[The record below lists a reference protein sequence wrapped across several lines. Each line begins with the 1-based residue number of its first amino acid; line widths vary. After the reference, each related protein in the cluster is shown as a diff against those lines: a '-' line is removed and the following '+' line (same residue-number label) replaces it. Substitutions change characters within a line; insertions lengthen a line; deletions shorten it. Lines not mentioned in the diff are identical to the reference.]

1 MDPLFIDLVGQLTC
15 SSSTHGAS
23 STSAGVMW
31 LLPPPPLWWL
41 EWWGVGPGR
50 VKTPSFGTIANDV
63 STRLPLFNATDKSFT
78 TWYRSPLLNEL
89 NRQYSRNSSNA
100 AGFSM
105 AKGHCISNAR
115 CDAVKAVP
123 HTRTPCNDPT
133 KCVDSTNPHT

>member
-23 STSAGVMW
+23 STSAGVMG
-31 LLPPPPLWWL
+31 LLPPPPLWW
-41 EWWGVGPGR
+41 WWGWWGLGR
-50 VKTPSFGTIANDV
+50 VKTPSFGTIAKDV

-78 TWYRSPLLNEL
+78 TWYRSPLL

-115 CDAVKAVP
+115 CAAVKAVP

>member
-1 MDPLFIDLVGQLTC
+1 M
-15 SSSTHGAS
+15 
-23 STSAGVMW
+23 
-31 LLPPPPLWWL
+31 
-41 EWWGVGPGR
+41 GPGR

-133 KCVDSTNPHT
+133 KCVDATNPHT